1 MPDLVCKRVRFF
13 SPADEAAFFSFAQS
27 IKAVR
32 RIDGKGDSIIL
43 SVSSRASKMSL
54 RDLRALFRRY
64 QIPDAEQLDRN
75 FGG

>member
-1 MPDLVCKRVRFF
+1 MPNLICKRVLFY
-13 SPADEAAFFSFAQS
+13 SSADEAAFFSFVRS

-32 RIDGKGDSIIL
+32 RIDGCGDAIIL
-43 SVSSRASKMSL
+43 SVSSRASKESL

-64 QIPDAEQLDRN
+64 RISDPGQIDSN